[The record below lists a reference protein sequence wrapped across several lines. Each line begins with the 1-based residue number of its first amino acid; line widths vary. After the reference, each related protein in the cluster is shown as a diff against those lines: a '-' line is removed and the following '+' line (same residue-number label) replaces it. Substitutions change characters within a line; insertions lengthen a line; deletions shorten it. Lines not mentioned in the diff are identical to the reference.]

1 MPMPLSS
8 TSIHTRSPV
17 CPADSTIR
25 PPSGVYLMA
34 LDTMF
39 IITCMI
45 RSRSARTWGRCSGRR
60 SSTVWAWFW
69 ASIKTAW

>member
-1 MPMPLSS
+1 MPLSS
-8 TSIHTRSPV
+8 TSIHTLSPD
-17 CPADSTIR
+17 CPADRTMR

-45 RSRSARTWGRCSGRR
+45 RSRSARTWGRSSGMA

-69 ASIKTAW
+69 ASMRIA